1 MPFQYAKSGLLTRCI
16 IDSIGP
22 LMTLKGKT
30 IVLGI
35 TGGIAA
41 YKCCELTREL
51 VKSGADVHVILTKAA
66 EHFVTPLTLQT
77 LSDNPVYSDMFQSL
91 ATSNQQPATQHISLA
106 DMADLLLVAPA
117 SANTIAKVAHGLCD
131 DLLSTTICATKA
143 PVVFAPSMNV
153 NMWENPITQGNIKH
167 LKNLKYYFIDPEEG
181 ELACGYR
188 GVGRLADLKKIV
200 STVEHVI
207 ANPE

>member
-1 MPFQYAKSGLLTRCI
+1 
-16 IDSIGP
+16 
-22 LMTLKGKT
+22 
-30 IVLGI
+30 
-35 TGGIAA
+35 
-41 YKCCELTREL
+41 
-51 VKSGADVHVILTKAA
+51 
-66 EHFVTPLTLQT
+66 
-77 LSDNPVYSDMFQSL
+77 MFQSL

-117 SANTIAKVAHGLCD
+117 SANTIAKVAHGICD